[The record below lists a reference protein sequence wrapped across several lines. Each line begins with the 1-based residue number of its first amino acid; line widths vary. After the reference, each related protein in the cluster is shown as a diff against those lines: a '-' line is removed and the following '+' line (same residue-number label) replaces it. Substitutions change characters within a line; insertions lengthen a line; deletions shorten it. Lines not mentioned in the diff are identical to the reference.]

1 MADEPLTIYSLRM
14 PLARKLILHV
24 PVSDEA
30 LLADF
35 VKRCVADGVVL
46 IAVFGL
52 GCERVRRT
60 IGALAVSSEIHESFY
75 FCTSSHPDEAFDD
88 VVDTVRSCEFE
99 PGDQFEE
106 IRL

>member
-1 MADEPLTIYSLRM
+1 MPM

-52 GCERVRRT
+52 GCERIQRT
-60 IGALAVSSEIHESFY
+60 IGALAVGGEIDQTFY
-75 FCTSSHPDEAFDD
+75 LCTSIHPDETLDE
-88 VVDTVRSCEFE
+88 VVDMVRSWEFE
-99 PGDQFEE
+99 QSDSFEE